1 MAYAELSSAGAS
13 SFERKNAVLDEHC
26 AAIGRDPTTIE
37 RSVQIRFDPAD
48 LDALRDTLRSFI
60 AAGATHLILN
70 LVAPY
75 PEGIVHLLAD
85 EVAAPL
91 RAEHEGGAQP

>member
-1 MAYAELSSAGAS
+1 VAYAELSSAGAS

-37 RSVQIRFDPAD
+37 RSVQIRFDPAA

-60 AAGATHLILN
+60 AAGATHLIYGT
-70 LVAPY
+70 A
-75 PEGIVHLLAD
+75 
-85 EVAAPL
+85 L
-91 RAEHEGGAQP
+91 RALLPELRTIVERE